1 MAYSLTCAD
10 SGADCPGSFTTA
22 SKDELMEHVQ
32 LHARHA
38 HPEMANNPEAGAM
51 IAGLVKQV

>member
-32 LHARHA
+32 LHATHA

>member
-10 SGADCPGSFTTA
+10 TGAACPGSFTTET
-22 SKDELMEHVQ
+22 KDELMEHVQ
-32 LHARHA
+32 IHAKHA
-38 HPEMANNPEAGAM
+38 HPEMADNPDAGAM